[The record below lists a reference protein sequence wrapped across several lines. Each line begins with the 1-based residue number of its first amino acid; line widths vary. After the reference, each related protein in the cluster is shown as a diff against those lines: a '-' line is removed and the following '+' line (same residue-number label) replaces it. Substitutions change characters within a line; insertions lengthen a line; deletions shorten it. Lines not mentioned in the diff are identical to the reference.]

1 MNKLVKLLVDF
12 SFFLEE
18 SKRYNKIKKFFKN
31 LLENHNYKYSKYFNY
46 LMIFLI
52 ISSVVIIIDEVKHP
66 ISKWLLFYDAYV
78 VTLFFIIEYILRLWV
93 YNDIHKI
100 IIEEFQSSIFL
111 EKKFKFYDAFKKII
125 LKKIEYIISPMAII
139 DLFAILPSFRELR
152 ILRIFV
158 LFRAFKLLRYSSHI
172 SHFMQVIVLKK
183 SELFMLLLLFVFIVF
198 LSGVSIY
205 VFEEQINPH
214 INTLYDAFYWSIVTI
229 TSVGY
234 GDIVPISSEGRSVAT
249 IIILV
254 GIGLISFATSI
265 IVSAFGEKSEELKNE
280 KVKAT
285 INGFSKYYLICGYSH
300 LAELVASRLKNS
312 GDNFV
317 IIDNDEKK
325 IEQATKDGYLAY
337 RADASSKNVLLD
349 LDINKKVLSVI
360 TLAQDDMQNIFISL
374 SVRSISKNVVL
385 ISRMRYKHSYK
396 KLKLAG
402 VDKII
407 SAANMASMLVG
418 TLVNKPIATEAINS
432 ILSGKRNARCDQ
444 VEVLHNSF
452 LEGKSIADVDISSYK
467 LILLGVSRRNS
478 DNTREFIFNPQ
489 DDFILRE
496 GDILVVLGYTISIA
510 HFKSIIE
517 KSSIKYARKQR

>member
-18 SKRYNKIKKFFKN
+18 SKRYNKIKNFFRN
-31 LLENHNYKYSKYFNY
+31 LLDNQNYKYNKYFNY

-66 ISKWLLFYDAYV
+66 VENWLLFYDIYV
-78 VTLFFIIEYILRLWV
+78 VTTFFVIEYLARMWV
-93 YNDIHKI
+93 HDDMHKI
-100 IIEEFQSSIFL
+100 IIEEFQDSVFL
-111 EKKFKFYDAFKKII
+111 ERKFKLFKALKKII
-125 LKKIEYIISPMAII
+125 LKKIEYITSPLAII
-139 DLFAILPSFRELR
+139 DIFAILPSFRELR

-172 SHFMQVIVLKK
+172 SHFVQVIVSKR
-183 SELFMLLLLFVFIVF
+183 SELFMLLLLFFFIVF

-205 VFEEQINPH
+205 VFEEHSNPN
-214 INTLYDAFYWSIVTI
+214 INTLFDAFYWSIVTI

-234 GDIVPISSEGRSVAT
+234 GDIVPVSSEGRSVAA

-265 IVSAFGEKSEELKNE
+265 IVSAFSEKSEELKNE
-280 KVKAT
+280 KVKNAVHS
-285 INGFSKYYLICGYSH
+285 FSNYYLICGYSH
-300 LAELVASRLKNS
+300 LAELVAARLKNS
-312 GDNFV
+312 KDNFI
-317 IIDNDEKK
+317 IIDNDAQK
-325 IEQATKDGYLAY
+325 IEQATKDGYLAL

-349 LDINKKVLSVI
+349 LDINKKVLAVI
-360 TLAQDDMQNIFISL
+360 SLAQEDMQNIFISL
-374 SVRSISKNVVL
+374 SVRSISKSVML
-385 ISRMRYKHSYK
+385 ISRMRHKNSYK

-402 VDKII
+402 VNKVI

-418 TLVNKPIATEAINS
+418 TLVDKPIATEAINS

-444 VEVLHNSF
+444 IEVLHNSF
-452 LEGKSIADVDISSYK
+452 ISGKSIAQIDIPSYK
-467 LILLGVSRRNS
+467 LILLGVSRVNEM
-478 DNTREFIFNPQ
+478 NEREFIFNPP
-489 DDFILRE
+489 DDFILKD

-510 HFKSIIE
+510 NFKSIIE
-517 KSSIKYARKQR
+517 KSIIKHARKKR

>member
-1 MNKLVKLLVDF
+1 MNKIVKLLVDF

-18 SKRYNKIKKFFKN
+18 SERYNKIKRFFKN
-31 LLENHNYKYSKYFNY
+31 LLENHNYKYSRYFNY

-66 ISKWLLFYDAYV
+66 IENWLLFYDIYI
-78 VTLFFIIEYILRLWV
+78 VTSFFIVEYIVRMWV

-100 IIEEFQSSIFL
+100 IIEEFQDSVFL
-111 EKKFKFYDAFKKII
+111 ERRFRLYVA
-125 LKKIEYIISPMAII
+125 LKKIVKTKVEYITSPLAII
-139 DLFAILPSFRELR
+139 DIFAILPSFRELR

-172 SHFMQVIVLKK
+172 SHFMQVIVSKK

-205 VFEEQINPH
+205 VFEEHINPN
-214 INTLYDAFYWSIVTI
+214 INTLYDAFYWAIVTI

-234 GDIVPISSEGRSVAT
+234 GDIVPVSSEGRSVAA

-265 IVSAFGEKSEELKNE
+265 IVSAFSEKSEELKNE
-280 KVKAT
+280 KVKT
-285 INGFSKYYLICGYSH
+285 VVGNFSHYYLICGYSH
-300 LAELVASRLKNS
+300 LAELVAARLKNS
-312 GDNFV
+312 GDSFV

-337 RADASSKNVLLD
+337 KADASSKNILLE
-349 LDINKKVLSVI
+349 LDINKKALAVI

-374 SVRSISKNVVL
+374 SVRSISKNVML
-385 ISRMRYKHSYK
+385 ISRMRHKNSYK

-402 VDKII
+402 VDKVI

-418 TLVNKPIATEAINS
+418 TLVDKPIATEAINS

-444 VEVLHNSF
+444 IEVLHNSF
-452 LEGKSIADVDISSYK
+452 IEGKTIGEIDISSYK
-467 LILLGVSRRNS
+467 LILLGVSRLNEFQ
-478 DNTREFIFNPQ
+478 TREFIFNPK
-489 DDFILRE
+489 DDFVLKE

-510 HFKSIIE
+510 NFKSIIE
-517 KSSIKYARKQR
+517 KSSIKHARKKR